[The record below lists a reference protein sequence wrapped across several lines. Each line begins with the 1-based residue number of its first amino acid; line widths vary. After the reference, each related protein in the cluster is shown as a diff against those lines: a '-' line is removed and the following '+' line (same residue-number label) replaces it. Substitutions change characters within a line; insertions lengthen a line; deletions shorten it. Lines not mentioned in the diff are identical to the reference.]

1 MAVEQKDSIPATGL
15 PLDDILDA
23 VRSEPALAWFLA
35 QALWVAQPVLE
46 AFWPQEKISALAE
59 RFEIESDSGNGSPRE
74 RGRDGKRE

>member
-1 MAVEQKDSIPATGL
+1 MVVEQKDSIPVTGL

-35 QALWVAQPVLE
+35 QALWVAQPALE

-59 RFEIESDSGNGSPRE
+59 RFEMESDSRNDSS
-74 RGRDGKRE
+74 RGRGLEAKRE